1 MEFLRFAGPRRVRR
15 VLDSFTDVDVRVLL
29 TVRDLAT
36 ALPSQWQT
44 LVYNGG
50 KSSWPGYLAAVPEPG
65 VPSRLSLR
73 FRRRLA
79 QHIHRT
85 QNYPR
90 MLRMWGGELPTGSL
104 HVVTLPGSNAAPGE
118 LWRRMAGVVGVDPA
132 VATKPAARSNASL
145 GYASTELVRRI
156 NQHIARLPHSEY
168 NATIKQVALH
178 DLAPRA
184 EVEARA
190 QLSRAAYDLALG
202 WNALTR
208 KTIRDTG
215 AVVAGDVEWDLP
227 VTPDAGLR
235 ERLRTA
241 INPPDPGDMLDAAE
255 VAASGLDRLTN
266 RRVRRLAKAGI
277 ASDVD
282 ALGDPQ
288 ALRRRWESSNDP
300 VTAAAVDLANA
311 VHKAAVLL
319 RRIRAER
326 MQGRQV

>member
-1 MEFLRFAGPRRVRR
+1 M
-15 VLDSFTDVDVRVLL
+15 
-29 TVRDLAT
+29 
-36 ALPSQWQT
+36 
-44 LVYNGG
+44 
-50 KSSWPGYLAAVPEPG
+50 
-65 VPSRLSLR
+65 
-73 FRRRLA
+73 
-79 QHIHRT
+79 
-85 QNYPR
+85 
-90 MLRMWGGELPTGSL
+90 
-104 HVVTLPGSNAAPGE
+104 
-118 LWRRMAGVVGVDPA
+118 
-132 VATKPAARSNASL
+132 
-145 GYASTELVRRI
+145 
-156 NQHIARLPHSEY
+156 
-168 NATIKQVALH
+168 
-178 DLAPRA
+178 
-184 EVEARA
+184 
-190 QLSRAAYDLALG
+190 
-202 WNALTR
+202 
-208 KTIRDTG
+208 
-215 AVVAGDVEWDLP
+215 VAGDVEWDLP